1 MREPMRPTSKSIC
14 PREAADRTGA
24 WQGAMDGAQSPGAEK
39 GSGGGGSCSFDA
51 IH

>member
-14 PREAADRTGA
+14 EAADRTGA

-39 GSGGGGSCSFDA
+39 GIRGRGSCSFDA